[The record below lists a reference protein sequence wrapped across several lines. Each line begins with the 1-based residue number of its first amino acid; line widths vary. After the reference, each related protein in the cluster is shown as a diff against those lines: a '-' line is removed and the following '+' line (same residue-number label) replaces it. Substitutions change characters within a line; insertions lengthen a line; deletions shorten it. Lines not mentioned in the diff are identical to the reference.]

1 MDKVDFLRGVNLF
14 SRLEDTYLKQIA
26 EYCVPRSY
34 KKGGTIIKQGDPG
47 VGLFI
52 ISSGKVKIVK
62 NLLRGEKLEIAIQG
76 PGDFVG
82 EMAVL
87 DNAARTASV
96 IAVENTECLVITA
109 WDFKARMKAHPEI
122 ALELIPI
129 VVQRFRE
136 SSEMLFYLS
145 RV

>member
-14 SRLEDTYLKQIA
+14 SGLKDTYLKQIA
-26 EYCVPRSY
+26 EYSVSRSY
-34 KKGGTIIKQGDPG
+34 KKGETIISQGDPG
-47 VGLFI
+47 IGLFI
-52 ISSGKVKIVK
+52 ISSGKVKIIK
-62 NLLRGEKLEIAIQG
+62 ELLRGEKLEIATHG

-96 IAVENTECLVITA
+96 VALEDTECLVITA

-122 ALELIPI
+122 AFELLPV

-145 RV
+145 RA

>member
-14 SRLEDTYLKQIA
+14 SGLKDTYLKQIA
-26 EYCVPRSY
+26 EYCVHRSY
-34 KKGGTIIKQGDPG
+34 KKGETIISQGDPG

-52 ISSGKVKIVK
+52 ISSGKVKIEK
-62 NLLRGEKLEIAIQG
+62 ELLRGDKLEIATHG

-82 EMAVL
+82 EMVVL
-87 DNAARTASV
+87 DNAARSASV
-96 IAVENTECLVITA
+96 VAVEDTECLVITA

-122 ALELIPI
+122 ALELLPV

>member
-1 MDKVDFLRGVNLF
+1 MDTVDFLRGVNLF
-14 SRLEDTYLKQIA
+14 SGLEENYLKKIA

-34 KKGGTIIKQGDPG
+34 KNGETIISQGDPG

-52 ISSGKVKIVK
+52 IVSGKVKIVK
-62 NLLRGEKLEIAIQG
+62 ELIRGEKLEIASHG

-87 DNAARTASV
+87 DNATRSASV
-96 IAVENTECLVITA
+96 IAVDDTECLVITA

-122 ALELIPI
+122 ALELLP
-129 VVQRFRE
+129 VLVRRFRE

-145 RV
+145 RA

>member
-14 SRLEDTYLKQIA
+14 SMLEDTYLKQIA
-26 EYCVPRSY
+26 EYCAPRSY
-34 KKGGTIIKQGDPG
+34 KKGETIIKQGAPG

-62 NLLRGEKLEIAIQG
+62 ELMRGEKLEIATHG
-76 PGDFVG
+76 PGDFFG
-82 EMAVL
+82 EIAVL
-87 DNAARTASV
+87 DNATRSASV
-96 IAVENTECLVITA
+96 IAVEETECLVITA

-122 ALELIPI
+122 ALELLPI

-136 SSEMLFYLS
+136 TSEMLFYLS